1 LKPEEFSIVLPQFAV
16 WQLSEQWQFLGPL
29 VSVPRALVD
38 PGEVLEHFFR
48 CAFLR
53 LIDFP
58 QQALF
63 VFDRCVFVRRLMPL
77 KRGALLARPPRLL
90 GDALPFLAGTCAAD
104 LVADLRDP
112 FLTLVPGVLSPVQED
127 KAAKALEAKGLS
139 AKEAR
144 AALADRLAAS
154 DAAASSSSTGNVESK
169 GDSKGESKGDGAE
182 LQPDDAADDSHAWTS
197 KMYPSAYPAL
207 FAKKS
212 AMHTL
217 HVPAPKSHGP
227 DAWLASSTLSGG
239 ARGVVGFSHKLYASS
254 SDNLTASLL
263 QDEIAKFSL
272 MFRDTAPDLYSRRLL
287 VVIAPNL
294 GGLMQCAG
302 QVLDGDKVGARFR
315 LSVKTFKRLEDSAKS
330 PKKVLCSNVH
340 LSVVNMS
347 FASCAWAGIGASPCW
362 AATLGSRRDA
372 ARSHVWQAQ
381 LAAATCVC

>member
-1 LKPEEFSIVLPQFAV
+1 
-16 WQLSEQWQFLGPL
+16 
-29 VSVPRALVD
+29 
-38 PGEVLEHFFR
+38 
-48 CAFLR
+48 
-53 LIDFP
+53 
-58 QQALF
+58 
-63 VFDRCVFVRRLMPL
+63 MPL

-112 FLTLVPGVLSPVQED
+112 FLTLVPGVLSLVQED

-144 AALADRLAAS
+144 AALADRLAAP
-154 DAAASSSSTGNVESK
+154 DAAASSTSAGNVESK
-169 GDSKGESKGDGAE
+169 GDNKGDGAD
-182 LQPDDAADDSHAWTS
+182 LQSDDAAADDSHAWTS

-212 AMHTL
+212 AMHSL
-217 HVPAPKSHGP
+217 HIPAPKSHGP

-239 ARGVVGFSHKLYASS
+239 ARGVVGFSHKLYAAS

-294 GGLMQCAG
+294 GGLIQCAG

-315 LSVKTFKRLEDSAKS
+315 LAVKTFKRLEDSAKS
-330 PKKVLCSNVH
+330 PKKVL
-340 LSVVNMS
+340 L
-347 FASCAWAGIGASPCW
+347 
-362 AATLGSRRDA
+362 L
-372 ARSHVWQAQ
+372 
-381 LAAATCVC
+381 